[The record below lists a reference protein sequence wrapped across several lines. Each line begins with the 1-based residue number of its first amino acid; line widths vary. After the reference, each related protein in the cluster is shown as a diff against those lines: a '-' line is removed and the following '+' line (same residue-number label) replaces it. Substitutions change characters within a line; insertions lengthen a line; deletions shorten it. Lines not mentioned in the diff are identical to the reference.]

1 LTAELSPG
9 GRLDAGAAAAQVP
22 QQEKWS
28 FPLADVIAAGVA
40 RVVCAIGY
48 RHETAADVRRPRP

>member
-1 LTAELSPG
+1 MSALQSG
-9 GRLDAGAAAAQVP
+9 GSSKTIYFD
-22 QQEKWS
+22 QEKWS

-40 RVVCAIGY
+40 RVVCAIGD